1 MKLSQFSR
9 QNAASLLLGDSDFQA
24 RLKGDIN
31 NMRLIQDHV
40 QHTAE
45 IGQSAT
51 SIVRLLDSNVKRL
64 DGVSDFEGQKLNKN
78 HIYPAIGVLYG
89 EDASSG
95 KKAEVEFSP
104 FLADVPAGLQNAI
117 VEIEQNGRVLSRH
130 RVADLMVQGNTFTI
144 GGTPSGITSIIAA
157 QDERYQAIDTN
168 LLAADDNVQLT
179 LTFPDGVSYTASAS
193 NYGYVKFVFP
203 GFSTYAKK

>member
-9 QNAASLLLGDSDFQA
+9 TTAASMLFNDQDFKS
-24 RLKGDIN
+24 RVKGDLN
-31 NMRLIQDHV
+31 NLRLIQDHV

-78 HIYPAIGVLYG
+78 HIYPAISVQYG

-130 RVADLMVQGNTFTI
+130 RVADLMVQGDTFETS
-144 GGTPSGITSIIAA
+144 GTPSGITSIMVG
-157 QDERYQAIDTN
+157 QDERYQAIDPN
-168 LLAADDNVQLT
+168 LLAAEDNVQLT
-179 LTFPDGVSYTASAS
+179 LTFPDGVSYSASSS

>member
-64 DGVSDFEGQKLNKN
+64 E
-78 HIYPAIGVLYG
+78 IGRAHV
-89 EDASSG
+89 
-95 KKAEVEFSP
+95 
-104 FLADVPAGLQNAI
+104 
-117 VEIEQNGRVLSRH
+117 
-130 RVADLMVQGNTFTI
+130 
-144 GGTPSGITSIIAA
+144 
-157 QDERYQAIDTN
+157 
-168 LLAADDNVQLT
+168 
-179 LTFPDGVSYTASAS
+179 
-193 NYGYVKFVFP
+193 
-203 GFSTYAKK
+203 